1 MLNKFLIFMKMDSGL
16 FWGLL
21 LIIIGLSLIL
31 KVVFHI
37 DFPVV
42 KLIVAFFFIYIGI
55 KILVGNFGVSMFKA
69 GPHDVAFGE
78 GSFREIFQPAK
89 EYHVVFGKG
98 NFDFRN
104 VQLPDSGHTE
114 VKISTVFGA
123 SEILL
128 NSATPVRVK
137 SEAAFSGTQLPNGNS
152 AVFGTVTYESENFD
166 ELKPYLLLKTEVV
179 FGGVDIR
186 RK

>member
-1 MLNKFLIFMKMDSGL
+1 MKMDSGL

-21 LIIIGLSLIL
+21 LIILGLSLIL

-42 KLIVAFFFIYIGI
+42 KILVAFFFIYLGI
-55 KILVGNFGVSMFKA
+55 KILFGNFGVSMFKT

-78 GSFREIFQPAK
+78 GNFKEIIQPAK

-104 VQLPDSGHTE
+104 IHLPDSGYVE
-114 VKISTVFGA
+114 VKISTVFGGT
-123 SEILL
+123 EILL
-128 NSATPVRVK
+128 NSNTPVRVK
-137 SEAAFSGTQLPNGNS
+137 ADAAFAGTQLPNGNS
-152 AVFGTVTYESENFD
+152 AVFGTVNYESENFD
-166 ELKPYLLLKTEVV
+166 EFKPYLFLKTEAV

>member
-1 MLNKFLIFMKMDSGL
+1 MDSGL

-21 LIIIGLSLIL
+21 LVILGLSLIL

-42 KLIVAFFFIYIGI
+42 KILVAFFFIYLGI
-55 KILVGNFGVSMFKA
+55 KILFSNFGMPMFKS

-78 GSFREIFQPAK
+78 GSFKEIIQPYK
-89 EYHVVFGKG
+89 EYQVVFGKG

-104 VQLPDSGHTE
+104 IKLPDSGKVE
-114 VKISTVFGA
+114 VKVSTVFGGA
-123 SEILL
+123 EIIL
-128 NSATPVRVK
+128 NAETPVRIKADAVF
-137 SEAAFSGTQLPNGNS
+137 AGTQLPNGNS
-152 AVFGTVTYESENFD
+152 AVFGTVNYESENFD
-166 ELKPYLLLKTEVV
+166 ETKPYLYLKTEVV

-186 RK
+186 RR

>member
-1 MLNKFLIFMKMDSGL
+1 MDSGL

-21 LIIIGLSLIL
+21 LIILGLSLIL

-42 KLIVAFFFIYIGI
+42 KLLIAFFFIYLGI
-55 KILVGNFGVSMFKA
+55 KVLFGNFGVSLFKG

-78 GSFREIFQPAK
+78 ASYKDIIQPAK

-104 VQLPDSGHTE
+104 IQLPDSGELE
-114 VKISTVFGA
+114 VKVSTVFGA
-123 SEILL
+123 SEIIL
-128 NSATPVRVK
+128 NAATPVRIK
-137 SEAAFSGTQLPNGNS
+137 ADAAFSGTQLPNGNS
-152 AVFGTVTYESENFD
+152 AVFGTVNYESENFD
-166 ELKPYLLLKTEVV
+166 ESKPHLLLKTEVV
-179 FGGVDIR
+179 FGGVDIK

>member
-1 MLNKFLIFMKMDSGL
+1 MKMDSGL

-21 LIIIGLSLIL
+21 LIILGLSLIL

-42 KLIVAFFFIYIGI
+42 KLLVAFFFIYLGI
-55 KILVGNFGVSMFKA
+55 KILFGNFGVTMFKT

-78 GSFREIFQPAK
+78 GSFKEVIQPAK

-98 NFDFRN
+98 NFDFQRI
-104 VQLPDSGHTE
+104 QLPDSGHIE
-114 VKISTVFGA
+114 VKVSTVFGGT
-123 SEILL
+123 EILL
-128 NSATPVRVK
+128 NSDTPVRIK
-137 SEAAFSGTQLPNGNS
+137 ADAAFSGTQLPNGNS

-166 ELKPYLLLKTEVV
+166 ELRPYLLLKTEVV

>member
-1 MLNKFLIFMKMDSGL
+1 MKMDSGL

-42 KLIVAFFFIYIGI
+42 KIMVAFFFIYLGI
-55 KILVGNFGVSMFKA
+55 KILVGNFSAPMFRS

-78 GSFREIFQPAK
+78 GSFKEIIQPAK

-104 VQLPDSGHTE
+104 INLPDSGHIET
-114 VKISTVFGA
+114 KISTVFGGT
-123 SEILL
+123 EILL
-128 NSATPVRVK
+128 DASTPVRIK
-137 SEAAFSGTQLPNGNS
+137 ADAAFSGTQLPNGNS
-152 AVFGTVTYESENFD
+152 AVFGTVNYESENFD
-166 ELKPYLLLKTEVV
+166 EMKPYLLLKTEVV

-186 RK
+186 RR